1 MFAQLWDKGALE
13 RSMNKSLDKEHDGYD
28 HIRSNLDNG
37 LNMISAAAKGVSK
50 LSDVAMDIQDAAE
63 SVNKVTSR
71 QQRTTSSSGICLD
84 SSQSS
89 NKKPRLGNITQTTP
103 VGHSNL
109 GRSQCGIGSAG
120 TQVVGNNTAPHGS

>member
-71 QQRTTSSSGICLD
+71 RQRTSSEAGLSIGKD
-84 SSQSS
+84 GSA
-89 NKKPRLGNITQTTP
+89 KVRRITQTTP
-103 VGHSNL
+103 VGHS
-109 GRSQCGIGSAG
+109 
-120 TQVVGNNTAPHGS
+120 T